1 MRLIVFVLA
10 VISSQMVFGQNT
22 YLWKVSSK
30 ENNSVSYLFGT
41 YHHLGE
47 SYFRKYP
54 ILEKSLLSCDR
65 VVTETEI
72 KRDSVMKIFAGRVSI
87 DLQGKI
93 GTENYAQVKDILSN
107 STVDLG
113 MLTPEELVGILQRK
127 FETLNCEAFVATDQ
141 YKLDQYIQTVAQQN
155 GKPNYYLETVGQ
167 QLSYLDKS
175 AGNKMTWNNAKKYT
189 EIILK
194 QYEKYKKSGK
204 STCPALVDLYLNH
217 GIEYKFSKSCSSFND
232 KQQQLIVTRNDKW
245 MIDLSALMKQGS
257 LFVAVGA
264 EHLNYECGLIAQLKK
279 LGYSVAPV
287 KM

>member
-1 MRLIVFVLA
+1 MRFIVFFVL
-10 VISSQMVFGQNT
+10 VLSCHIVLGQDT

-30 ENNSVSYLFGT
+30 ENNRVSYLFGT

-54 ILEKSLLSCDR
+54 ILEKSLLSCDQ

-72 KRDSVMKIFAGRVSI
+72 KRDSVMKVFANRVSI
-87 DLQGKI
+87 DLAGKI

-141 YKLDQYIQTVAQQN
+141 YKLDQYIQVVAQQN
-155 GKPNYYLETVGQ
+155 GKPNHYLETVDQ
-167 QLSYLDKS
+167 QIGYLEKS
-175 AGNKMTWNNAKKYT
+175 AGTKMTWDNAKKYT
-189 EIILK
+189 GIILK
-194 QYEKYKKSGK
+194 QYEKYKNSGK
-204 STCPALVDLYLNH
+204 STCPSLVDLYLNH
-217 GIEYKFSKSCSSFND
+217 GIDYKFSKSCSSLND
-232 KQQQLIVTRNDKW
+232 KQQQLVVIRNEKW
-245 MIDLSALMKQGS
+245 LIELSNLMRQSS

-264 EHLNYECGLIAQLKK
+264 EHLNYECGLIMQLKK
-279 LGYSVAPV
+279 LGYNVEPV